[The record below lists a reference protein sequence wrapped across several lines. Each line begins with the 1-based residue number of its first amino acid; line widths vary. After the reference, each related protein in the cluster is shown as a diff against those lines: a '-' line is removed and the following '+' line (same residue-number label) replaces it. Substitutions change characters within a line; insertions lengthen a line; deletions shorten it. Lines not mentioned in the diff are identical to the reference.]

1 MVSFEKAFLMA
12 MSSTTSRAAN
22 IVNSLLVFVLL
33 PSPPVLV
40 PFAFFL
46 LLGPKNFTFLLSSSP
61 VARKDLLFVLGESFA
76 HDLLIPSKDD
86 ISDLARDARLE

>member
-33 PSPPVLV
+33 PSPPVL